1 MKLWRPGSGG
11 WTPGGRC
18 RGLSG
23 FTLSEMMI
31 ATSIFMLVV
40 AGVIA
45 SNLFGLRM
53 IELTEPKQQ
62 AAQRAR
68 ELVNL
73 LTDDIGTGWL
83 VEVGSESGGGFIPVP
98 LGQPKRGN
106 ALRIYYNSDTND
118 FVSYFQDTVSG
129 ELLRYSSLAP
139 EAALVA
145 RGVINPLVF
154 TGEDAAAN
162 VLTNHRT
169 AMVIGVRL
177 QFSELE
183 RTGTPVGPDHTYKS
197 YEFQTRLSWRAR

>member
-1 MKLWRPGSGG
+1 
-11 WTPGGRC
+11 
-18 RGLSG
+18 
-23 FTLSEMMI
+23 MMI

-73 LTDDIGTGWL
+73 LSDDIGTGWL
-83 VEVGSESGGGFIPVP
+83 VEVGNEDAGGFVPVP
-98 LGQPKRGN
+98 LGESKRGN

-118 FVSYFQDTVSG
+118 FVTYFQDTVSG

-169 AMVIGVRL
+169 AMVIGVQL